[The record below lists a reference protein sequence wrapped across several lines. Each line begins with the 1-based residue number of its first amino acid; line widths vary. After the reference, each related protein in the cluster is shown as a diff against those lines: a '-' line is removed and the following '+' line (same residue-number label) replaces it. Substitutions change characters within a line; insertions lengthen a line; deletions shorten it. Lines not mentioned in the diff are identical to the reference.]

1 MYAEKLYGLF
11 KNNSML
17 IAISDD
23 ISILKNRAGKHDT
36 INDLAINSALTDY
49 HICKTLPNDID
60 IIENDD
66 DKDYG
71 VSEISYADSKWD
83 ILMHQP
89 RLDINANNY
98 YDALDELRDANK
110 SYWDKTRTFNDIVAK
125 HCDFW
130 MRPNEARRIE
140 ASQTIPTVIHL
151 SDDYKQMLLTTGFA
165 SDMILL
171 ES

>member
-71 VSEISYADSKWD
+71 VSEISYADRKWD

-110 SYWDKTRTFNDIVAK
+110 
-125 HCDFW
+125 
-130 MRPNEARRIE
+130 
-140 ASQTIPTVIHL
+140 
-151 SDDYKQMLLTTGFA
+151 
-165 SDMILL
+165 
-171 ES
+171 